1 MDYSSIRNSAGVGSE
16 FEETDRF
23 CQVVSILSDF
33 LVEGEEEFLLS
44 LQNDQEFVQFTLYNT
59 TITIEDSDGQIN
71 ISIEF

>member
-44 LQNDQEFVQFTLYNT
+44 LQNDQEFVQFTLHNT
-59 TITIEDSDGQIN
+59 TITIEDSDGQF
-71 ISIEF
+71 ISQH